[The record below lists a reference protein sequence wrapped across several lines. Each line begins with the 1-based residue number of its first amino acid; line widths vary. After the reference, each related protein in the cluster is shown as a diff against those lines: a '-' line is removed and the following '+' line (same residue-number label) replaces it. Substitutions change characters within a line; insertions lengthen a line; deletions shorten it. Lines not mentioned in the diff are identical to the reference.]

1 MSREAGHDA
10 AAGRATAWRA
20 SQRAGR
26 TRVGT
31 VVAAVVSMAIVVAFL
46 VMPLLGLNVYV
57 ITGGSMHGS
66 IEKGAVI
73 FSRTVPSG
81 SLRVGDIITFRPP
94 QGSAPVTHRIIS
106 VEEDADGRP
115 VFLTKGDA
123 NDSADPWQFT
133 LDRPVQ
139 AKYVAQIPYLG
150 YAIAVLTIPIVR
162 GVLFAIPALLAVLW
176 LFTVL
181 WRRSS
186 EAEWLGRS
194 RDAVPQA
201 EEVLEPRQFRRAS
214 RRGPCDV

>member
-1 MSREAGHDA
+1 
-10 AAGRATAWRA
+10 
-20 SQRAGR
+20 
-26 TRVGT
+26 
-31 VVAAVVSMAIVVAFL
+31 MAIVLAFL

-57 ITGGSMHGS
+57 ITGGSMHGA

-73 FSRTVPSG
+73 FSRTVPSS

-150 YAIAVLTIPIVR
+150 YVIAVLAIPIVR
-162 GVLFAIPALLAVLW
+162 ALLLAIPALLAVLW
-176 LFTVL
+176 LFAVL
-181 WRRSS
+181 WRRSG
-186 EAEWLGRS
+186 ATDWLGRA
-194 RDAVPQA
+194 RDTVPEA
-201 EEVLEPRQFRRAS
+201 GEVPESRQFRRAS
-214 RRGPCDV
+214 RRRSCDV